1 MGKGSESSWQISDK
15 GIREEQRKR
24 GTLKNKSARVGMPLA
39 SVCRWDHF
47 QTHSLERDRPGASG
61 YSSWGQWEEQGGWL
75 QAATEGATVGM
86 LGLL

>member
-1 MGKGSESSWQISDK
+1 MGKESESSWQISDK

-24 GTLKNKSARVGMPLA
+24 GTLKNKSAQVGMPLA

-47 QTHSLERDRPGASG
+47 QTHSLESASG
-61 YSSWGQWEEQGGWL
+61 YSSWGQGKEQGGWL